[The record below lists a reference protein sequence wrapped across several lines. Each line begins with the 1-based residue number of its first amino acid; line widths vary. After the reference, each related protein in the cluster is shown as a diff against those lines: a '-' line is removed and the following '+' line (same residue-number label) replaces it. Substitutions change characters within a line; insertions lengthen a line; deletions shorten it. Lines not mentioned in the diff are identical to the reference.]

1 MKRTQKDAELMAELK
16 KRYKFNPW
24 RGNPDSERALTVKNA
39 EALKSASE
47 DQKETVTSV
56 CLWFVADIQECIV
69 ELKRFQNLR
78 SLYFFDC
85 YLSDSCGIDAYR
97 GLSKLKH
104 LESLRFRDS
113 KPIDKETIAEIAKIH
128 GLRSLTFQMQPFED
142 ASLLDGLKECQGL
155 EYLGIWEN
163 GGNEIFAEDLAFVS
177 CLEHLRWL
185 DLDGCDHID
194 IAKLQV
200 PKSLEV
206 FTPPSYAYSRA
217 KKILADQCVVLKTG
231 ITSGPR
237 KNRFM
242 SRKEMVAARAKAA
255 QERKAARTAALA
267 MPRAK
272 RKIEAAIKTLREN
285 LAIVGCDDESL
296 SNMLKSLEQKISAE

>member
-1 MKRTQKDAELMAELK
+1 MKRTQKDVELMAELK
-16 KRYKFNPW
+16 KSYKFNPW
-24 RGNPDSERALTVKNA
+24 RGNPDFECALTVENA

-217 KKILADQCVVLKTG
+217 KKILDDQCVVLKTG
-231 ITSGPR
+231 ITSGPK
-237 KNRFM
+237 KNRFV
-242 SRKEMVAARAKAA
+242 SLKEREKARAKTA
-255 QERKAARTAALA
+255 QERKEARLAAVVVL
-267 MPRAK
+267 RAR
-272 RKIEAAIKTLREN
+272 RKIGAAIKTLREN
-285 LAIVGCDDESL
+285 LSIVGCDDESL
-296 SNMLKSLEQKISAE
+296 NDVLKSLEQKISAK